1 MRKVAL
7 VGAGVSKF
15 GVRKASYRDLIW
27 EAGKACFDSLPAV
40 KPKDIDGLVVGSVM
54 PERTAFQSHI
64 SSMAA
69 EALGIRPSS
78 LSARTE
84 HMCASGTVGIRYAY
98 AFIAAGLADL
108 VMVLGV
114 EKLNQPTGDEAIL
127 NMGTGVDREWEA
139 AFGLTAPPCFALAA
153 QRHMA
158 EYGTTEEQL
167 ARVGVKNHTHA
178 SKNPNAHFNKGATLD
193 QVLCSRM
200 ISSPL
205 RLFMCSP
212 ITDGAAAVILASEE
226 RARDLTDKPVWIR
239 GTGQALDGFQLTSL
253 HEDYAHWPALE
264 RAAKSAYAMA
274 GVTPADVDL
283 AEVHDCFSIAEM
295 IAYEELGFC
304 AKGEAGPFV
313 AAGRSDYGGDVVVN
327 PRGGLIGCGH
337 PLGATG
343 VAQAAEVF
351 VQLRDEAGA
360 RQVPDAAI
368 GLTHNN
374 SGMGEHVVMIYG
386 NGRRREPS
394 ETVAV
399 LGPGTDRPSDRAG
412 VRARRLPRAAGRR
425 QGGPRGRR
433 GRAHAGRRAARD
445 RARRRSHG
453 RGAGDR
459 PDGVGGR
466 ARADR
471 GAHRARRAGGLRLR
485 AGGAAGV
492 GPAQAGHV
500 CPAQGRG
507 RRRRDH
513 RLGVVHH
520 LALGR
525 LRRGRPPGA
534 LSRRALAEPGPHHPA
549 GGRGAGPADGAG
561 DGRAHAGAAR
571 ESRQDP
577 GALRRLARLH
587 RAAAAGAC

>member
-1 MRKVAL
+1 
-7 VGAGVSKF
+7 
-15 GVRKASYRDLIW
+15 LIW
-27 EAGKACFDSLPAV
+27 EAGKACFDSVPSV
-40 KPKDIDGLVVGSVM
+40 KPKDLDGLVVGSVM

-64 SSMAA
+64 ASLTA
-69 EALGIRPSS
+69 EALGIRPST

-114 EKLNQPTGDEAIL
+114 EKLNQPSGDEAIL

-212 ITDGAAAVILASEE
+212 ITDGAAAVVLASED
-226 RARDLTDKPVWIR
+226 RARALTDRPVWIR

-253 HEDYAHWPALE
+253 PEDYAHWPALK
-264 RAAKSAYAMA
+264 RAGEAAYRMA
-274 GVTPADVDL
+274 GVGPRDVDL
-283 AEVHDCFSIAEM
+283 AEVHDCFAIAEM

-304 AKGEAGPFV
+304 GKGEAGAFV
-313 AAGRSDYGGDVVVN
+313 EAGRSDYGGDVVVN

-386 NGRRREPS
+386 
-394 ETVAV
+394 
-399 LGPGTDRPSDRAG
+399 
-412 VRARRLPRAAGRR
+412 
-425 QGGPRGRR
+425 
-433 GRAHAGRRAARD
+433 RD
-445 RARRRSHG
+445 
-453 RGAGDR
+453 
-459 PDGVGGR
+459 
-466 ARADR
+466 
-471 GAHRARRAGGLRLR
+471 
-485 AGGAAGV
+485 
-492 GPAQAGHV
+492 PA
-500 CPAQGRG
+500 
-507 RRRRDH
+507 
-513 RLGVVHH
+513 
-520 LALGR
+520 
-525 LRRGRPPGA
+525 
-534 LSRRALAEPGPHHPA
+534 
-549 GGRGAGPADGAG
+549 
-561 DGRAHAGAAR
+561 
-571 ESRQDP
+571 
-577 GALRRLARLH
+577 
-587 RAAAAGAC
+587 

>member
-1 MRKVAL
+1 MRRVAL

-27 EAGKACFDSLPAV
+27 EAGKACFDSIPAV
-40 KPKDIDGLVVGSVM
+40 MPKDVEGLVVGSVM

-64 SSMAA
+64 ASLAA
-69 EALGIRPSS
+69 EALGIKQSA

-114 EKLNQPTGDEAIL
+114 EKLTAPTGEEAIL
-127 NMGTGVDREWEA
+127 NMGAGVDREWEA

-158 EYGTTEEQL
+158 AYGTTEEQL
-167 ARVGVKNHTHA
+167 ALVGVKNHNHA
-178 SKNPNAHFNKGATLD
+178 AKNPNAHFNKGATLD

-200 ISSPL
+200 IATPL
-205 RLFMCSP
+205 RLYMCSP

-226 RARDLTDKPVWIR
+226 RARALTGKPVWIR

-253 HEDYAHWPALE
+253 PDDYARWPALE
-264 RAAKSAYAMA
+264 RAARAAYRMA
-274 GVTPADVDL
+274 GTAPHEVDL
-283 AEVHDCFSIAEM
+283 AEVHDCFAIAEL
-295 IAYEELGFC
+295 IACEELGFC
-304 AKGEAGPFV
+304 GKGEAGAFV
-313 AAGRSDYGGDVVVN
+313 ASGRSDYGGDVVVN

-386 NGRRREPS
+386 KEP
-394 ETVAV
+394 V
-399 LGPGTDRPSDRAG
+399 
-412 VRARRLPRAAGRR
+412 
-425 QGGPRGRR
+425 
-433 GRAHAGRRAARD
+433 
-445 RARRRSHG
+445 
-453 RGAGDR
+453 
-459 PDGVGGR
+459 
-466 ARADR
+466 
-471 GAHRARRAGGLRLR
+471 
-485 AGGAAGV
+485 
-492 GPAQAGHV
+492 
-500 CPAQGRG
+500 
-507 RRRRDH
+507 
-513 RLGVVHH
+513 
-520 LALGR
+520 
-525 LRRGRPPGA
+525 
-534 LSRRALAEPGPHHPA
+534 
-549 GGRGAGPADGAG
+549 
-561 DGRAHAGAAR
+561 
-571 ESRQDP
+571 
-577 GALRRLARLH
+577 
-587 RAAAAGAC
+587 

>member
-1 MRKVAL
+1 MRNVAL

-40 KPKDIDGLVVGSVM
+40 KPKDVEGLVVGSVM

-69 EALGIRPSS
+69 EALGIRPSA

-108 VMVLGV
+108 IMVLGV
-114 EKLNQPTGDEAIL
+114 EKLNQPNGDEAIL
-127 NMGTGVDREWEA
+127 NMGKSVDREWEA

-158 EYGTTEEQL
+158 AYGTTDEQL
-167 ARVGVKNHTHA
+167 ALVGVKNHTHA

-193 QVLCSRM
+193 QVLGSRM

-212 ITDGAAAVILASEE
+212 ITDGAAAVIVASEE
-226 RARDLTDKPVWIR
+226 RARDLTDRPVWIR
-239 GTGQALDGFQLTSL
+239 GSGQALDGFQLTSL
-253 HEDYAHWPALE
+253 HEDYAHWPAMK
-264 RAAKSAYAMA
+264 RAAESAYRAA
-274 GVTPADVDL
+274 GVGPTDVDV
-283 AEVHDCFSIAEM
+283 AEVHDCFSIAEL

-343 VAQAAEVF
+343 VAQAAEIWA
-351 VQLRDEAGA
+351 QLRGDAGA
-360 RQVPDAAI
+360 RQVPDATI

-374 SGMGEHVVMIYG
+374 SGMGEHIVMIYG
-386 NGRRREPS
+386 NEP
-394 ETVAV
+394 T
-399 LGPGTDRPSDRAG
+399 
-412 VRARRLPRAAGRR
+412 
-425 QGGPRGRR
+425 
-433 GRAHAGRRAARD
+433 
-445 RARRRSHG
+445 
-453 RGAGDR
+453 
-459 PDGVGGR
+459 
-466 ARADR
+466 
-471 GAHRARRAGGLRLR
+471 
-485 AGGAAGV
+485 
-492 GPAQAGHV
+492 
-500 CPAQGRG
+500 
-507 RRRRDH
+507 
-513 RLGVVHH
+513 
-520 LALGR
+520 
-525 LRRGRPPGA
+525 
-534 LSRRALAEPGPHHPA
+534 
-549 GGRGAGPADGAG
+549 
-561 DGRAHAGAAR
+561 
-571 ESRQDP
+571 
-577 GALRRLARLH
+577 
-587 RAAAAGAC
+587 